1 MALRRQ
7 VGIIYGSA
15 SSTAFDV
22 AVSDGDLKRLDY
34 VEAEQDGT
42 RVLCQV
48 ESVDRKSRLSLEQAM
63 QIPSGLMAETDDT
76 LTAGIKVI
84 GYQDAQGRIQTP
96 RVPFRAGTPVHRAD
110 DRLVIAVLGLEGA
123 ADEGA
128 FLGHIKGS
136 RIPVTVDMNTLAQKH
151 VSVLAKTGAGKSYTV
166 GVLLEEFLKAN
177 VPLVI
182 LDPHGEYGSL
192 RNPNIDEGEVAQM
205 SRFGVKPKSFAK
217 QIKEYALDTNL
228 NPEAQ
233 RLVLQGMNLEGRD
246 IVEMLG
252 SKLTGGQVGVLYQAI
267 KEVKE
272 FLPAYTLRDI
282 IDGVSRNKASSKWNV
297 LNALEVLESTKIFDI
312 RGTPVK
318 DLVAAGQCSIINL
331 KGITPDVQEI
341 VVTRIASMLWEARKR
356 NEVPAHILVVEEAH
370 NFCPERNV
378 GNAVS
383 GAMLRTVASEGRKFG
398 MGLMIVS
405 QRPAKVDKNVLSQC
419 NTQVVLKVTNPNDL
433 KAIVQS
439 VEGISMEVADEVQR
453 LPVGVALV
461 AGGGLTQPVFVD
473 VRPRLTRH
481 GGKSI
486 SVLHQEVEEE
496 EDGLEPPVEPMGP
509 PAGEEALAAAPMNP
523 AWPTL
528 EPEDDEREA
537 PNLADAAT
545 DSILDVE
552 ETLPSRPPA
561 APAPSTRLP
570 PRGTPDAWN
579 AALLDDILPPKR
591 TLGRR
596 PPAPEPVLEFEPD
609 SSPPAW
615 ERPETPSIKVAT
627 PRKAWN
633 QADAREIQ
641 RVAVRLGAAASGQDP
656 QRTLDVLWDLA
667 HEHNSDPDERLR
679 LYRELASHVCHVEQ
693 PACIRCPLKDHCAF
707 YERSRQERQ
716 KTRGPLRRL
725 WGA

>member
-1 MALRRQ
+1 M
-7 VGIIYGSA
+7 
-15 SSTAFDV
+15 FDV
-22 AVSDGDLKRLDY
+22 AVADSELKRLDY
-34 VEAEQDGT
+34 VEAEQDGQ
-42 RVLCQV
+42 RVLAQV
-48 ESVDRKSRLSLEQAM
+48 EAVERKSRLSLEQAM

-76 LTAGIKVI
+76 LSANVKVI

-96 RVPFRAGTPVHRAD
+96 RIPFRAGGPVFRAD
-110 DRLVIAVLGLEGA
+110 ERLVTTVLGLEGA
-123 ADEGA
+123 PDEGA
-128 FLGHIKGS
+128 FLGHVKGS
-136 RIPVTVDMNTLAQKH
+136 RIPVTVHMDTLAQKH

-192 RNPNIDEGEVAQM
+192 RNPNIDEAEVAQM
-205 SRFGVKPKSFAK
+205 AKFGVKPKSFAK
-217 QIKEYALDTNL
+217 QVKEYAIDVGL

-272 FLPAYTLRDI
+272 YLPAYTLRDI
-282 IDGVSRNKASSKWNV
+282 IDGVARNKASSKWNV

-331 KGITPDVQEI
+331 KGISPDVQEI
-341 VVTRIASMLWEARKR
+341 VVTRIASMLWESRKR
-356 NEVPAHILVVEEAH
+356 GEIPAHILVVEEAH

-398 MGLMIVS
+398 MGLLIVS

-433 KAIVQS
+433 KAIIQS
-439 VEGISMEVADEVQR
+439 VEGISAELSDEIQR

-481 GGKSI
+481 GGKSV

-496 EDGLEPPVEPMGP
+496 EPEEDLPVEPMGAP
-509 PAGEEALAAAPMNP
+509 GDEALAAISEGDMAVPGDEDAELGVPEPLLAAYGTSQHARPEPIPPRPAPPKKRRSAWDDALLEDELPVFERPATAAAPM
-523 AWPTL
+523 L
-528 EPEDDEREA
+528 EV
-537 PNLADAAT
+537 
-545 DSILDVE
+545 DSFLTASASSSE
-552 ETLPSRPPA
+552 
-561 APAPSTRLP
+561 PAPLWTP
-570 PRGTPDAWN
+570 PMPE
-579 AALLDDILPPKR
+579 
-591 TLGRR
+591 
-596 PPAPEPVLEFEPD
+596 PEPVVIM
-609 SSPPAW
+609 A
-615 ERPETPSIKVAT
+615 
-627 PRKAWN
+627 PRKSWTG
-633 QADAREIQ
+633 ADAREIQ
-641 RVAVRLGAAASGQDP
+641 RVALRLGAAPAGQDP
-656 QRTLDVLWDLA
+656 QRTLDVLYDLA
-667 HEHNSDPDERLR
+667 REHHREPDTQLR
-679 LYRELASHVCHVEQ
+679 LYREIATNACHIEA
-693 PACIRCPLKDHCAF
+693 PACIRCPLRSHCAF
-707 YERSRQERQ
+707 HATLEQERR

-725 WGA
+725 WGN

>member
-1 MALRRQ
+1 MAPRRQ

-34 VEAEQDGT
+34 IEAEQDGT

-76 LTAGIKVI
+76 LTAGIRVI

-110 DRLVIAVLGLEGA
+110 DRLVITVLGLEGA
-123 ADEGA
+123 PDEGA

-136 RIPVTVDMNTLAQKH
+136 RIPVTVHMDTLAQKH

-166 GVLLEEFLKAN
+166 GVLLEELLKAN

-192 RNPNIDEGEVAQM
+192 RNPNIDEGEVQQM
-205 SRFGVKPKSFAK
+205 ARFGVRPKSFAK
-217 QIKEYALDTNL
+217 QIKEYALDTGL

-233 RLVLQGMNLEGRD
+233 RLVLQGMNLEGRE

-252 SKLTGGQVGVLYQAI
+252 SKLSGGQVGVLYQAI

-439 VEGISMEVADEVQR
+439 VEGISMEVADKVQR

-481 GGKSI
+481 GGKSV
-486 SVLHQEVEEE
+486 SVLHQEVGDE
-496 EDGLEPPVEPMGP
+496 EDESDAPMEPMGF
-509 PAGEEALAAAPMNP
+509 PAGDEVLAPFAGGASAAAAPTAMPFHVDTDGDEAEEPILAASGGP
-523 AWPTL
+523 A
-528 EPEDDEREA
+528 EA
-537 PNLADAAT
+537 
-545 DSILDVE
+545 ILDVE
-552 ETLPSRPPA
+552 
-561 APAPSTRLP
+561 
-570 PRGTPDAWN
+570 
-579 AALLDDILPPKR
+579 
-591 TLGRR
+591 
-596 PPAPEPVLEFEPD
+596 
-609 SSPPAW
+609 
-615 ERPETPSIKVAT
+615 
-627 PRKAWN
+627 
-633 QADAREIQ
+633 
-641 RVAVRLGAAASGQDP
+641 
-656 QRTLDVLWDLA
+656 
-667 HEHNSDPDERLR
+667 HH
-679 LYRELASHVCHVEQ
+679 
-693 PACIRCPLKDHCAF
+693 
-707 YERSRQERQ
+707 
-716 KTRGPLRRL
+716 
-725 WGA
+725 